1 MNRLLRGSSR
11 VTRQCVAVV
20 GAATMLLAPIAP
32 ANAAEVH
39 PSKVAGGYGTYGPR
53 ERAEE
58 LYLDGMEKLQAG
70 RRAWARRTF
79 ENLIARYPQTAA
91 ADRARRQLG
100 DLYPGVKQPALSAPR
115 VSPNVPAVPLPAP
128 DFATPARVIAPGPK
142 WDREMRRSAVI
153 QTKLRS
159 QAGDR
164 VFFSSGSAALGSKA
178 RSALVAQAQWLKLN
192 RGVEA
197 TIEGHADEPGTDEQN
212 VILSA
217 QRAEAVRQRLV
228 EEGVAAYRL
237 EILARGRTRRVAVC
251 PAAECRA
258 QNRRAVTI
266 VFVGGTHRRLGLS
279 AAPNASNSREEKQI
293 VGPARPVRAT
303 GVPERLGLQH

>member
-11 VTRQCVAVV
+11 VTRQCVVV
-20 GAATMLLAPIAP
+20 IGAATMLLAPTVP
-32 ANAAEVH
+32 ANAGEVH
-39 PSKVAGGYGTYGPR
+39 PFKVAGGYGTYGPR

-70 RRAWARRTF
+70 RREWARRTF
-79 ENLIARYPQTAA
+79 ENLIARYPQTPA

-100 DLYPGVKQPALSAPR
+100 DLYPDVKQPALSVPPE
-115 VSPNVPAVPLPAP
+115 SPNVPAVPPP
-128 DFATPARVIAPGPK
+128 VPGFAAPARATAPGPK
-142 WDREMRRSAVI
+142 WDREMRRSATI
-153 QTKLRS
+153 QTKLRVE
-159 QAGDR
+159 AGDR
-164 VFFSSGSAALGSKA
+164 IFFSSGSAALGSKA
-178 RSALVAQAQWLKLN
+178 RSALAAQAQWLNLN

-212 VILSA
+212 LILSA

-228 EEGVAAYRL
+228 EEGVAAFRL

-251 PAAECRA
+251 QAAECRA

-266 VFVGGTHRRLGLS
+266 VFISGTHKRLGLS
-279 AAPNASNSREEKQI
+279 AAPNASNSHEKQQI
-293 VGPARPVRAT
+293 VGPVQPVSTT
-303 GVPERLGLQH
+303 GVPERVGLPR